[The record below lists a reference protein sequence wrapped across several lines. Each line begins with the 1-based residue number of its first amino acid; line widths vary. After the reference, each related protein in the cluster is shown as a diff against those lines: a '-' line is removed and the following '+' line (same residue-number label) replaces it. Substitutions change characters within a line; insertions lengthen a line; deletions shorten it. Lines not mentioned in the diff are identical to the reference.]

1 MKKIYKSRSSI
12 CINVLLKSKKSL
24 HVAFTPQSDG
34 SSVFLTDNEEVQH
47 ALEHHYQF
55 GTLFKLDSVNEGD
68 GTNGANGANG
78 AHEADEANGADED
91 KSDEGMRTVKV
102 SDLGA
107 AKDYLADTF
116 GLSRTS
122 LRTEKSILEAAK
134 SKGIE
139 FEGF

>member
-12 CINVLLKSKKSL
+12 SINVLLKSKKSL

-34 SSVFLTDNEEVQH
+34 SSVFLTDNENVQY

-55 GTLFKLDSVNEGD
+55 GTLFKLDSVNEADGTN
-68 GTNGANGANG
+68 GTNGAN
-78 AHEADEANGADED
+78 EADEANGADED

>member
-12 CINVLLKSKKSL
+12 SINVLLKSKKSL

-34 SSVFLTDNEEVQH
+34 SSVFLTDNENVQY

-55 GTLFKLDSVNEGD
+55 GTLFKLDSVNEAD
-68 GTNGANGANG
+68 GTNGANEAD
-78 AHEADEANGADED
+78 EADEANGADED

>member
-12 CINVLLKSKKSL
+12 SINVLLKSKKSL

-34 SSVFLTDNEEVQH
+34 SSVFLTDNENVQY

-68 GTNGANGANG
+68 GTNGANG